1 MLVAV
6 ITRDG
11 RMVGLYT
18 SQVDAWQA
26 AKQIGAVMWRCS
38 PNSDQ
43 CVSIQRAM
51 TPERRAAAEYARAGV
66 DCACPRARGGP
77 VSDAI
82 DSTHGGTANTR
93 FKTSEV

>member
-6 ITRDG
+6 ITRGG
-11 RMVGLYT
+11 RRVGVYT
-18 SQVDAWQA
+18 SQVEARQA
-26 AKQIGAVMWRCS
+26 AKQIGAVMLRCS

-66 DCACPRARGGP
+66 DCPRARGGP

-82 DSTHGGTANTR
+82 DSAHGGTANTR